1 MKILFSV
8 HKAGLVRTKQ
18 GCQLRNMINLLMP
31 SELDHSLRKKK
42 LMPMKQ
48 VYKVY
53 ITLSAAKENPNSG
66 FLDLPMPLDNL
77 MSLDDFPVPHIQDPQ
92 TKSCSCCG
100 DPLDFLTTVEIFNS
114 SGLPVLFGNVWA
126 LECGHLVDSQCAFLL
141 LTHTAMRMF
150 LPRRGRGQIA
160 AMAHAV
166 AKIWACPVSSCPA
179 IYRSVLSR
187 RTRGWTIAPGHSGQV
202 EAMKPAY
209 SHTPDGRPLSGLA
222 ELEELILKFGSLLQS
237 LERWRGRNSRTLC
250 LEFMTDW

>member
-1 MKILFSV
+1 MYFETIAAYLIFKYSQKYIALIRNGTRTPVASVRRRQVPGVTANKFRFMFRGGQSICGAMKILFSV

-114 SGLPVLFGNVWA
+114 SGLTRSFWKCVGSGV
-126 LECGHLVDSQCAFLL
+126 
-141 LTHTAMRMF
+141 R
-150 LPRRGRGQIA
+150 
-160 AMAHAV
+160 
-166 AKIWACPVSSCPA
+166 SSC
-179 IYRSVLSR
+179 
-187 RTRGWTIAPGHSGQV
+187 
-202 EAMKPAY
+202 
-209 SHTPDGRPLSGLA
+209 
-222 ELEELILKFGSLLQS
+222 
-237 LERWRGRNSRTLC
+237 
-250 LEFMTDW
+250 